1 MTVPTIPLLIVVN
14 WGNQPRQGDVEFDL
28 GILQFIEDSRG
39 LVCVCRGT
47 NKMLEIP
54 EHNAN
59 IISFLAH
66 GYWNVMIYARNSTA
80 EEAEEEEQHHHW
92 VHYYNEIMPNPHIC
106 LVVPYWPLSKNEVA
120 RRVIT

>member
-1 MTVPTIPLLIVVN
+1 MGWDWIRVLPIRRKRDYDCTYYTTLDCGKLGQPTTR
-14 WGNQPRQGDVEFDL
+14 RQRGCRIRFGDSAIY
-28 GILQFIEDSRG
+28 GGQSWPG
-39 LVCVCRGT
+39 GT

-80 EEAEEEEQHHHW
+80 EKEE
-92 VHYYNEIMPNPHIC
+92 
-106 LVVPYWPLSKNEVA
+106 
-120 RRVIT
+120 